1 MVKLKPVFE
10 GHMSK
15 VMFFNAQDGTRY
27 EFAVKVL
34 DEAHKAG
41 VNTIGMMTD
50 APMIAEVGEAA
61 PPAPPQ

>member
-1 MVKLKPVFE
+1 
-10 GHMSK
+10 MSK
-15 VMFFNAQDGTRY
+15 VLFFNAQDGTRY

-50 APMIAEVGEAA
+50 PPMIAEEGPAGEA